1 MCNKWRN
8 RQTDGRMDGKSLVW
22 SCVSATKN
30 VSWLTSIKY
39 CSLPM
44 AHYHCHYGFS
54 YNLFSHML
62 CDFTPHFVRPSVL
75 CLVGCLLPPKW
86 SSDLKYG
93 SCPPACTLDSCVSSL
108 IVIRCALSF
117 CISFSVLHCSITIKN
132 SQNGN
137 PGIRHNRK
145 KTVSPLRFVIAGFHC
160 RSFEVIQTLFLLVNL

>member
-1 MCNKWRN
+1 
-8 RQTDGRMDGKSLVW
+8 
-22 SCVSATKN
+22 
-30 VSWLTSIKY
+30 
-39 CSLPM
+39 M

-117 CISFSVLHCSITIKN
+117 CISYSVIHCSITIKN
-132 SQNGN
+132 GQNGN
-137 PGIRHNRK
+137 TGIRHNRK
-145 KTVSPLRFVIAGFHC
+145 KTISPLRSVIAGFHC
-160 RSFEVIQTLFLLVNL
+160 NFITAKRRLKDGKITIFKITGLKVYNPVKRHLILCHQTSNDNKILSHIQKIKIR

>member
-1 MCNKWRN
+1 
-8 RQTDGRMDGKSLVW
+8 
-22 SCVSATKN
+22 
-30 VSWLTSIKY
+30 
-39 CSLPM
+39 M

-93 SCPPACTLDSCVSSL
+93 SCPPARTLDSCVSSL

-117 CISFSVLHCSITIKN
+117 CISYSVIHCSITIKN
-132 SQNGN
+132 GQNGN
-137 PGIRHNRK
+137 TGIRHNRK
-145 KTVSPLRFVIAGFHC
+145 KTISPLRSVIAGFHC
-160 RSFEVIQTLFLLVNL
+160 TLTMQLDHHFGTDRDHDSSRSQTYSQMYSLCARTDYPQA

>member
-1 MCNKWRN
+1 
-8 RQTDGRMDGKSLVW
+8 
-22 SCVSATKN
+22 
-30 VSWLTSIKY
+30 
-39 CSLPM
+39 M

-93 SCPPACTLDSCVSSL
+93 SCPPARTLDSCVSSL

-117 CISFSVLHCSITIKN
+117 CISYSVIHCSIAIKN
-132 SQNGN
+132 GQNGN
-137 PGIRHNRK
+137 TGIRHNRK
-145 KTVSPLRFVIAGFHC
+145 KTISPLRSVIAGFHC
-160 RSFEVIQTLFLLVNL
+160 TYVLTYILTYLHTYLHTNILTYLHTYILTYLLTY